1 MEETKNTPAIILNRQ
16 DYREQDILVT
26 VYARD
31 FGKRT
36 LVARGAKKPGSKLAG
51 HIEPLALADILVVK
65 GKGRD
70 YIGSALTRRAHQGI
84 RADLNKL
91 YYAGQAVGL
100 FSRLVKDSQPEEEIF
115 SLLSDWLGA
124 LDDFIG
130 SADFNREEG
139 ELFYNFFALK
149 LLAVSGYAPA
159 WRTCLACGRKIEPG
173 RNFFA
178 ARGGGLVCS
187 TCFDQKR
194 ASGQDL
200 SDLLIISDN
209 CVKLIRYLSDSQNLK
224 IKVDKKIIREAK
236 KVIDFFVNY
245 L

>member
-26 VYARD
+26 VYTRD

-36 LVARGAKKPGSKLAG
+36 LIARGAKKSGSKLAG
-51 HIEPLALADILVVK
+51 HIEPLALSDILVVK
-65 GKGRD
+65 GKTRD

-100 FSRLVKDSQPEEEIF
+100 FNHLVKDGQPEEEIF

-130 SADFNREEG
+130 FADFSREEG

-149 LLAVSGYAPA
+149 LLAALGYAPA
-159 WRTCLACGRKIEPG
+159 WQFCLSCGRKIEPG

-178 ARGGGLVCS
+178 ARGGGLICDA
-187 TCFDQKR
+187 CFDQKKT
-194 ASGQDL
+194 AGQDL
-200 SDLLIISDN
+200 SDLLVISDN
-209 CVKLIRYLSDSQNLK
+209 CVKLIRYLSDNQDLK
-224 IKVDKKIIREAK
+224 IKADKKIIREAK
-236 KVIDFFVNY
+236 KIIDFFVNY